1 MIMSAFSKANFPS
14 TSFDFEDSTR
24 GEVLKLT
31 KVVVRFMFLYGA
43 DYSDKETQ
51 TSSNN
56 CAKLFLSGCE
66 YCISNSS
73 NVSNLSNTVPNSF
86 GIGNKVLLGTF
97 DYTNSDNLLTC
108 MNR

>member
-1 MIMSAFSKANFPS
+1 MVTIMSAFSKANFPS

-56 CAKLFLSGCE
+56 RAKLFLSPAAN
-66 YCISNSS
+66 IVFLILLIFLIFQILFRIHL
-73 NVSNLSNTVPNSF
+73 VSV
-86 GIGNKVLLGTF
+86 IKC
-97 DYTNSDNLLTC
+97 Y
-108 MNR
+108 